1 MIQKRYLVALSA
13 LTAAIAGCSGSISD
27 SGNPPQGS
35 GATGAGATGGSS
47 ATGGTGTGGSSATGG
62 SSTGGSTTGG
72 TGGSGTGGSGT
83 GGSGTGGSAVGGSA
97 GIPNGGSTC
106 VQGIPSSSQIPRMKN
121 IEYDNVVRDL
131 LGVTGIAS
139 SSNAKPSDLLVADSE
154 GSLTDI
160 AWNAYLS
167 VADKIATEVMA
178 GANKSKFIACD
189 PAMAGCLT
197 QTIRD
202 FGRKAFRRPLT
213 EAEVMSF
220 GRLSSLTPMGT
231 PNEQAEAVLFTF
243 LASPSFIMLPELAQ
257 DMENGALKLNSWEVA
272 TRLSFFLWG
281 STPDPELS
289 AAADAGMLT
298 TKDQILAQAARM
310 VLVRERTAS
319 TVSTFHRVYADIRLG
334 SHWDGIEH
342 DATKYPLYT
351 AAMRPAMMAEIDKF
365 FEEVAF
371 NNGTFK
377 DLFLSPVA
385 FVNNATAAIYGLPA
399 ASYGTDLVKVTLD
412 ATQRPG
418 FLTRVGFLSSFSAG
432 ASTSPILRGAYI
444 SKNILGIHIDDPPED
459 AAKTPVPPGDYK
471 TNREVMQALTSGPT
485 CVGCH
490 AESIN
495 PAGFVMEYYDSIGG
509 WQTTDPLGGPIVGTA
524 DVMFNGN
531 QPVKTIN
538 TPIEL
543 MTELS
548 NGPDA
553 KRRYAEMWVTF
564 ATRRV
569 PNPQDACTVDVI
581 GTKLAEPNYT
591 ILNVLA
597 DLTQADSFRL
607 RTVGM

>member
-27 SGNPPQGS
+27 NGNPPQGS
-35 GATGAGATGGSS
+35 GATGAGATGGTGTGGTGTGGS
-47 ATGGTGTGGSSATGG
+47 ATGGTGTGGSATGG
-62 SSTGGSTTGG
+62 T
-72 TGGSGTGGSGT
+72 
-83 GGSGTGGSAVGGSA
+83 GTGGSATGGTGTGGTGTGGTGTGGTA
-97 GIPNGGSTC
+97 GIPNGGTTC
-106 VQGIPSSSQIPRMKN
+106 MPGVPASSQIPRMKN
-121 IEYDNVVRDL
+121 VEYDNVVRDL

-139 SSNAKPSDLLVADSE
+139 SANAKPSDLLVADSD

-178 GANKSKFIACD
+178 GANKSRFIACD
-189 PAMAGCLT
+189 PAAAGCIT

-202 FGRKAFRRPLT
+202 FGRKAFRRPLS
-213 EAEVMSF
+213 EEEVMSF
-220 GRLSSLTPMGT
+220 GRLAALTPMGT
-231 PNEQAEAVLFTF
+231 PNEVAEATLFAF
-243 LASPSFIMLPELAQ
+243 LASPSFIMVPELAQ
-257 DMENGALKLNSWEVA
+257 DVENGAIKLSAHEVA
-272 TRLSFFLWG
+272 ARLSFFLWG
-281 STPDPELS
+281 SVPDLELS
-289 AAADAGMLT
+289 AAADANMLG
-298 TKDQILAQAARM
+298 TKEQILAQATRM
-310 VLVRERTAS
+310 VAVRDKTAT
-319 TVSTFHRVYADIRLG
+319 TVANFHRAYADIRLG

-342 DATKYPLYT
+342 DATKYPKYT
-351 AAMRPAMMAEIDKF
+351 PAMRPAMMAEIDKF

-385 FVNNATAAIYGLPA
+385 FVNNATAAIYGLDPA
-399 ASYGTDLVKVTLD
+399 AYGTDLVKVTLD

-444 SKNILGIHIDDPPED
+444 SKNILGVVIEDPPED
-459 AAKTPVPPGDYK
+459 AAKTPVPPGTYL
-471 TNREVMQALTSGPT
+471 TQRAVMEALTSGPT
-485 CVGCH
+485 CKGCH
-490 AESIN
+490 AEAIN
-495 PAGFVMEYYDSIGG
+495 PAGFVMEFYDSIGG
-509 WQTTDPLGGPIVGTA
+509 WQTTDPLTGPIVGTA
-524 DVMFNGN
+524 DVMLSGGTT
-531 QPVKTIN
+531 KTLN

-543 MTELS
+543 MTELGT
-548 NGPDA
+548 GPDA
-553 KRRYAEMWVTF
+553 KLRYAQSWVTF

-569 PNPQDACTVDVI
+569 ANPQDACTVDTI

-597 DLTQADSFRL
+597 DLTQADAFRL

>member
-27 SGNPPQGS
+27 DGHPPPGS
-35 GATGAGATGGSS
+35 GATGAGATGGTGTGGTGTGGT
-47 ATGGTGTGGSSATGG
+47 ATGGTGTGGATGGTGTGGTGTGGTGTGGTATGG
-62 SSTGGSTTGG
+62 S
-72 TGGSGTGGSGT
+72 
-83 GGSGTGGSAVGGSA
+83 A
-97 GIPNGGSTC
+97 GVPNGGTTC
-106 VQGIPSSSQIPRMKN
+106 MPGVPSSSQIPRMKN
-121 IEYDNVVRDL
+121 VEYDNVVRDL

-139 SSNAKPSDLLVADSE
+139 SANALPSALLVADSD

-160 AWNAYLS
+160 AWNAYLT

-178 GANKSKFIACD
+178 GANKSRFIACD
-189 PAMAGCLT
+189 PAAAGCLT

-213 EAEVMSF
+213 EEEVLSF
-220 GRLSSLTPMGT
+220 GRLASLAPMGT
-231 PNEQAEAVLFTF
+231 PDEVAEATLFAF

-257 DMENGALKLNSWEVA
+257 EMENGALKLSAHEVA

-281 STPDPELS
+281 STPDVELGT
-289 AAADAGMLT
+289 AADTGMLA
-298 TKDQILAQAARM
+298 TKEQILAQAARM
-310 VLVRERTAS
+310 VLVRDKTAS
-319 TVSTFHRVYADIRLG
+319 TVSTFHRTYADIRLG

-342 DATKYPLYT
+342 DATKYPKYT

-385 FVNNATAAIYGLPA
+385 FVNNATAAIYGLDPA
-399 ASYGTDLVKVTLD
+399 AYGTDLVKVSLD
-412 ATQRPG
+412 PIQRPG

-444 SKNILGIHIDDPPED
+444 SKNVLGVVIEDPPEE
-459 AAKTPVPPGDYK
+459 AAQTPVPPGTYM
-471 TNREVMQALTSGPT
+471 TQRAVMEALTSGPT
-485 CVGCH
+485 CRGCH
-490 AESIN
+490 AEAIN
-495 PAGFVMEYYDSIGG
+495 PAGFVMEFYDSLGE
-509 WQTTDPLGGPIVGTA
+509 WQTTDPLGGAIVGTA
-524 DVMFNGN
+524 DVLLSGGTT
-531 QPVKTIN
+531 KTLN
-538 TPIEL
+538 TPIEM
-543 MTELS
+543 MTELGT
-548 NGPDA
+548 GPDA
-553 KRRYAEMWVTF
+553 KRRYAETWVTF

-569 PNPQDACTVDVI
+569 PNPQDACTVDSI
-581 GTKLAEPNYT
+581 GLKLAEPNYT

-607 RTVGM
+607 RTVGQ

>member
-13 LTAAIAGCSGSISD
+13 LSAAIAACGGNIEGGNNNNPTGSA
-27 SGNPPQGS
+27 
-35 GATGAGATGGSS
+35 GASMATGGSGGS
-47 ATGGTGTGGSSATGG
+47 GVGGTATGGTGTGGTGTGG
-62 SSTGGSTTGG
+62 TGTGGTATGG
-72 TGGSGTGGSGT
+72 TGGSG
-83 GGSGTGGSAVGGSA
+83 VGGSA
-97 GIPNGGSTC
+97 GVGTGGTGAIGGTSC
-106 VQGIPSSSQIPRMKN
+106 VPGVPASSQIPRMKN

-131 LGVTGIAS
+131 LGVTGIQS
-139 SSNAKPSDLLVADSE
+139 SGGARPSELLVADSD

-178 GANKSKFIACD
+178 GANKSRFIACD
-189 PAMAGCLT
+189 PAAAGCLT

-213 EAEVMSF
+213 EEEVLSF
-220 GRLSSLTPMGT
+220 SRLDALTPKGT
-231 PNEQAEAVLFTF
+231 PNEVAEAILYAF

-257 DMENGALKLNSWEVA
+257 DMENGAIKLNAWEVA

-281 STPDPELS
+281 STPDDELS
-289 AAADAGMLT
+289 AAADAGMLS
-298 TKDQILAQAARM
+298 TKEQILAQANRM
-310 VLVRERTAS
+310 VAVRERAGA
-319 TVSTFHRVYADIRLG
+319 TVANFHRVYADIRLG

-342 DATKYPLYT
+342 DATKYPKYT
-351 AAMRPAMMAEIDKF
+351 PAMRPAMMAEIDKF

-385 FVNNATAAIYGLPA
+385 FVNNATAAIYGLDPA
-399 ASYGTDLVKVTLD
+399 QYGTDLVKVSLD
-412 ATQRPG
+412 PVQRPG

-444 SKNILGIHIDDPPED
+444 SKNILGIVIEDPPED
-459 AAKTPVPPGDYK
+459 AAKTPVPPGNY
-471 TNREVMQALTSGPT
+471 TTQRQVMEALTSGPT
-485 CVGCH
+485 CRGCH
-490 AESIN
+490 AGPIN
-495 PAGFVMEYYDSIGG
+495 PAGFVMEYYDSLGE
-509 WQTTDPLGGPIVGTA
+509 WQTTDPLGGPIDGSA
-524 DVMFNGN
+524 NVM
-531 QPVKTIN
+531 IN
-538 TPIEL
+538 STDTKPLSTPIEL
-543 MTELS
+543 MTEL
-548 NGPDA
+548 GMGAEA

-569 PNPQDACTVDVI
+569 PNPQDACTVDAI

-607 RTVGM
+607 RTMGM